1 MTWIHYI
8 LIFWL
13 VCIAISMWLRFRNK
27 EDRETTL
34 SQVLLIAVASP
45 FVLLG
50 IIVLKVGTFIE
61 NKVNE
66 KKRKEKEQEELEVP
80 EGLPL
85 LLHYDTAMD
94 ADRNVIHYTR
104 LLINPEHYTLT
115 IIS

>member
-1 MTWIHYI
+1 MTWIYYI

-13 VCIAISMWLRFRNK
+13 VCIAISMWLRFRKK

-45 FVLLG
+45 IVLLG

-66 KKRKEKEQEELEVP
+66 KKRKEKEQEELED
-80 EGLPL
+80 LS
-85 LLHYDTAMD
+85 
-94 ADRNVIHYTR
+94 
-104 LLINPEHYTLT
+104 LT
-115 IIS
+115 IAKKREQEKRKRENIKKMFSEDDTRF